1 MLQFSIGMPFENSSG
16 CVARPRSFERGVV
29 ISWLVPSL
37 LVLFAGLSAGG
48 LSAADTT
55 AIKTLTAE
63 RAEQLVA
70 EHKGPLDLAGLSELP
85 IDVAA
90 VLAGYDGDLLLDGLL
105 SLSPQAAEALA
116 SHAGSAGKAVD
127 PEAIAARV
135 SEAFEQGDLRLSRF
149 EEIVTEF
156 GGEGSIPA
164 LSLGGL
170 IALKPDV
177 AAALAGHTGDL
188 RLDGLKSLSAEAAA
202 ALATH
207 VGSLSLSGIDG
218 LDADV
223 AEALAPHMG
232 DVFIPDAVLERV
244 TAELQPPATPVSPD
258 GAEPG
263 SNEDIDPA
271 AE

>member
-1 MLQFSIGMPFENSSG
+1 MPFENSLR
-16 CVARPRSFERGVV
+16 CVARPRSPERGVI

-37 LVLFAGLSAGG
+37 LVLFDGLIAVR

-63 RAEQLVA
+63 RAQQLVE
-70 EHKGPLDLAGLSELP
+70 EHKGPLNLAGLSELT

-90 VLAGYDGDLLLDGLL
+90 VLARYEGDLLLDGLS
-105 SLSPQAAEALA
+105 SLSPQAAAALA
-116 SHAGSAGKAVD
+116 THAGSAGKAVD

-135 SEAFEQGDLRLSRF
+135 SEAFEQGDLQLSRF
-149 EEIVTEF
+149 EEIIAEF
-156 GGEGSIPA
+156 GGEGSIPT

-170 IALKPDV
+170 IAMKPDV

-207 VGSLSLSGIDG
+207 VGSLSLGGIDG

-223 AEALAPHMG
+223 AEALVPHRG
-232 DVFIPDAVLERV
+232 DVFIPDAVLEKV

-258 GAEPG
+258 GTEPG
-263 SNEDIDPA
+263 SNVDIDRA